1 MNFYAFRRTFFA
13 FLALILTAG
22 SLAYAQTGTTSLH
35 GTVTDK
41 SGGAVAGA
49 TVTLMSSE
57 QAGKR
62 ETQTGETGQYDF
74 LLVPPGKYSITV
86 ELTGFRKFER
96 SNIDLLISQPLTIN
110 AVLEIGTTA
119 QSVEISAQSLT
130 LNTTD
135 ASLGIAFNENQVKE
149 LPLEGR
155 NVPDLLSLQ
164 PGVVYTGHSSDVDP
178 NVDTRSGSVN
188 GARSDQSNITLDGI
202 SVNTQGGYAFK
213 SVMPVTP
220 DSVEEFRVTT
230 SNYGA
235 DQGGSSGAQVALVT
249 KSGTNN
255 YHGSLYEYNRNT
267 STSANEY
274 FVKAGQ
280 LTACQQAGIPLSD
293 PSCNQAPKLIRN
305 VFGAAVGGPIK
316 KDRLFIFLNY
326 EGIRLIS
333 ATPETEQVPSPTLRD
348 GIIQYV
354 CADPTACPATTV
366 QGLSGATY
374 NVSAG
379 NKALSNAQIAGMDPL
394 HIGSNAVV
402 LKYLNTFP
410 TANQLAPGDG
420 LNYDGFS
427 WAAPVSDTSNVYIAR
442 LDYNITSNGKERFS
456 VSGALQN
463 DVNPLAPFLPGEA
476 PSNSNVN
483 YNKGLIFNLTS
494 ALTNNLVNSA
504 RYGYIR
510 ESFGDIGNTD
520 QPVVLLRGL
529 NDQTGAVTYTSAFQQ
544 PINTF
549 SDDVSWAHGRH
560 SFQFGG
566 TMSFLRS
573 PNVNSNSAFSSA
585 SANASWLSTG
595 GIAGTGISLDPG
607 ASGFPAVDPGF
618 SNSYDYPLMALMGM
632 VSEVDAQYNFN
643 ANGTAQPEGAPVK
656 RRYGVNSFEIYAQ
669 DSWKIKPT
677 LTLTLGLRY
686 SLFSPPWE
694 TNGQEVVP
702 NVNLSQWI
710 SERAQNMN
718 NGVGAYADP
727 AISFQLGGKAN
738 GKAGYYNWDYKDAA
752 PRLAFAWAPT
762 FSGDGLMSGLF
773 GSGKTS
779 IRGGVGI
786 VYDRAG
792 QELVDNFDSSGG
804 AFGLSSTLPNPAAS
818 QDTQSS
824 PRLTSLNVIPTT
836 DNNGQVIFQPPP
848 PAGFPVTYPAIEAI
862 TTGLDQNI
870 KTPYSYTA
878 DLSYSRQIS
887 NGMQFEVAYVG
898 RFSHRLLTLDD
909 MAMPTDI
916 FDKASGLDY
925 FKAVTALA
933 KVYRTGVTPGQF
945 TDSMVSPAVAKY
957 WADIIPAAAP
967 GSAYQLGA
975 FGSCGAGPS
984 TTTDP
989 VLAAYDMFCPS
1000 TFNET
1005 TPLQGWDTF
1014 GIPDANGGASYF
1026 PTGHANTFFN
1036 PQFSSLYAWRS
1047 MGNANYNAM
1056 EVTLRHSMT
1065 HGIQFD
1071 FNYTFS
1077 KSIDLS
1083 SDAERIGTHSGL
1095 GGQIINAWSPNQ
1107 LRAVSDFDATHQFNA
1122 NMVWD
1127 LPFGH
1132 RQQFAA
1138 NVNGLTNAII
1148 GGWQLSGI
1156 FRLTSGFP
1164 VNVSNG
1170 AQWPTNWELGG
1181 QAFLTGPVK
1190 TGNYTVTDPNAVDT
1204 GAPNMFSNGH
1214 DAINSFT
1221 NPFPGQSGARNA
1233 IRGDGY
1239 FGIDF
1244 GLSKRWEMPWSD
1256 KQSLQF
1262 RWEVFNATNA
1272 VRFNVQTGSLFLDS
1286 SSTFGDYTGTITNA
1300 RVMQFAL
1307 RFEF

>member
-1 MNFYAFRRTFFA
+1 MNASAIRRIVLL
-13 FLALILTAG
+13 FLASLLTMG
-22 SLAYAQTGTTSLH
+22 GLAHAQTGTTSVH
-35 GTVTDK
+35 GTVVDK
-41 SGGAVAGA
+41 SGGAVVAA
-49 TVTLMSSE
+49 AVTLLSSE
-57 QAGKR
+57 QSGKR
-62 ETQTGETGQYDF
+62 ETQTSATGQYDF
-74 LLVPPGKYSITV
+74 LLVPPGKYTITI
-86 ELTGFRKFER
+86 EMAGFNKFER
-96 SNIDLLISQPLTIN
+96 TNVELLISQPATVN
-110 AVLEIGTTA
+110 ATLEVGAATQTVEVNA
-119 QSVEISAQSLT
+119 QTLT

-164 PGVVYTGHSSDVDP
+164 PGVVYTGHSSDVD
-178 NVDTRSGSVN
+178 NMVDTRSGSVN
-188 GARSDQSNITLDGI
+188 GARSDQSNITLDGV
-202 SVNTQGGYAFK
+202 SVNTQGGFAFT

-220 DSVEEFRVTT
+220 DSVQEFRVTT

-255 YHGSLYEYNRNT
+255 YHGALYEYNRNT
-267 STSANEY
+267 ATSANEY

-280 LTACQQAGIPLSD
+280 LQACELAGTPLSD

-305 VFGAAVGGPIK
+305 VFGGAVGGPIK
-316 KDRLFIFLNY
+316 KDRLFLFLNY
-326 EGIRLIS
+326 EGIRLVS
-333 ATPETEQVPSPTLRD
+333 AAPETEQVPSPTLRD
-348 GIIQYV
+348 GIIQYT
-354 CADPTACPATTV
+354 CDDPSACPASTV
-366 QGLSGATY
+366 QGMSGATY
-374 NVSAG
+374 NIIAG
-379 NKALSNAQIAGMDPL
+379 NKALTAAQIAGMDPL
-394 HIGSNAVV
+394 GLGPSAVS
-402 LKYLNTFP
+402 LAYFKTFP
-410 TANQLAPGDG
+410 MPNQVVPGDG
-420 LNYDGFS
+420 FNYDGFA

-442 LDYNITSNGKERFS
+442 MDYNITRDAKERFS

-463 DVNPLAPFLPGEA
+463 DVNPRAPFLPGEA
-476 PSNSNVN
+476 PSNSIVN
-483 YNKGLIFNLTS
+483 YNKGLIFSLTS
-494 ALTNNLVNSA
+494 ALTNNLVNSF

-510 ESFGDIGNTD
+510 ESQGDIGNTN

-529 NDQTGAVTYTSAFQQ
+529 NDQTGAVTYTNAFQQ

-560 SFQFGG
+560 SLQFG
-566 TMSFLRS
+566 TTLSFVRS
-573 PNVNSNSAFSSA
+573 PNVNYTSSFSSA
-585 SANASWLSTG
+585 SANASWLDTV
-595 GIAGTGISLDPG
+595 GIAGTNSPFDPANNG
-607 ASGFPAVDPGF
+607 YAAVASGFA
-618 SNSYDYPLMALMGM
+618 NSYDYPLMALVGM

-643 ANGTAQPEGAPVK
+643 ANGTAQPEGAPVA
-656 RRYGVNSFEIYAQ
+656 RRYGVNSYEFYVQ
-669 DSWKIKPT
+669 DAWKVKPT

-702 NVNLSQWI
+702 NLNLSQWLTT
-710 SERAQNMN
+710 RAQNMD
-718 NGVGAYADP
+718 NGIGAYADP
-727 AISFQLGGKAN
+727 SISFQLGGKAN

-752 PRLAFAWAPT
+752 PRFAFAWAPT
-762 FSGDGLMSGLF
+762 FSGDGLMSSLF
-773 GSGKTS
+773 GTGKTA
-779 IRGGVGI
+779 IRGGIGI

-792 QELVDNFDSSGG
+792 QELVNNFDSSGG
-804 AFGLSSTLPNPAAS
+804 AFGLSSTLPNPASS
-818 QDTQSS
+818 QSAQSS

-878 DLSYSRQIS
+878 DFSYSRQLS
-887 NGMQFEVAYVG
+887 NSFQLEVAYVG
-898 RFSHRLLTLDD
+898 RFSHRLLSLDD

-933 KVYRTGVTPGQF
+933 KVYRTGVSDNNF
-945 TDSMVSPAVAKY
+945 KSSMVSPAVVKY
-957 WADIIPAAAP
+957 WTDIMPAAAP
-967 GSAYQLGA
+967 GSAYVLGTS
-975 FGSCGAGPS
+975 GGCGDGPA

-989 VLAAYDMFCPS
+989 VLAAYDLFCPGS
-1000 TFNET
+1000 QNET
-1005 TPLQGWDTF
+1005 GPLQLWDSA
-1014 GIPDANGGASYF
+1014 GIPDANGGAPYF
-1026 PTGHANTFFN
+1026 PTGHANTFLN

-1047 MGNANYNAM
+1047 TGNANYNAM
-1056 EVTLRHSMT
+1056 EVTLRHALS

-1122 NMVWD
+1122 NTVWD
-1127 LPFGH
+1127 LPFG
-1132 RQQFAA
+1132 RNQRFASGA
-1138 NVNGLTNAII
+1138 NGFTNAII
-1148 GGWQLSGI
+1148 GGWQVSGI

-1190 TGNYTVTDPNAVDT
+1190 TGQYTITDPSLVDY
-1204 GAPNMFSNGH
+1204 GSPNVFSNGH

-1221 NPFPGQSGARNA
+1221 NPFPGESGSRNS

-1239 FGIDF
+1239 FGLDF
-1244 GLSKRWEMPWSD
+1244 GLSKRWTMPWND
-1256 KQSLQF
+1256 GQSLQF

-1272 VRFNVQTGSLFLDS
+1272 VRFNIQTGSLALDN
-1286 SSTFGDYTGTITNA
+1286 SSTFGDYTGTLTSA

>member
-1 MNFYAFRRTFFA
+1 MNALTLRTVVVSL
-13 FLALILTAG
+13 LALLLTTCG
-22 SLAYAQTGTTSLH
+22 PAYSQTGTTSVH

-41 SGGAVAGA
+41 SGGAVIAA
-49 TVTLMSSE
+49 TVTLLSAE
-57 QAGKR
+57 QSGVR
-62 ETQTGETGQYDF
+62 TTQTGSTGQYDF
-74 LLVPPGKYSITV
+74 QLIPPGKYTV
-86 ELTGFRKFER
+86 VIEAAGFRKFEQT
-96 SNIDLLISQPLTIN
+96 NLDLLISQPVTVN
-110 AVLEIGTTA
+110 ATLEVGSSTQT
-119 QSVEISAQSLT
+119 VEVSAQTVT

-202 SVNTQGGYAFK
+202 SVNTQGGFAFK

-255 YHGSLYEYNRNT
+255 FHGSLYEYNRNT
-267 STSANEY
+267 ATSANEY

-293 PSCNQAPKLIRN
+293 SSCNQAPKLIRN
-305 VFGAAVGGPIK
+305 VFGGSVGGPIK
-316 KDRLFIFLNY
+316 KDRLFLFLNY

-354 CADPTACPATTV
+354 CADPSACAASSV
-366 QGLSGATY
+366 QGISGTTY
-374 NVSAG
+374 NVAAG
-379 NKALSNAQIAGMDPL
+379 NKALTAAQLKVMDPL
-394 HIGSNAVV
+394 GMGPSAVT
-402 LKYLNTFP
+402 LKYFNNFP
-410 TANQLAPGDG
+410 MPNQLAPGDG
-420 LNYDGFS
+420 LNYDAFS
-427 WAAPVSDTSNVYIAR
+427 WAAPVRDTSNVYIAR
-442 LDYNITSNGKERFS
+442 LDYNITADAKERLS

-463 DVNPLAPFLPGEA
+463 DVNPLAPFLPGQA

-483 YNKGLIFNLTS
+483 YDKGLIFNLTS

-510 ESFGDIGNTD
+510 ESFGDIGNSN
-520 QPVVLLRGL
+520 QAVVLLRGL
-529 NDQTGAVTYTSAFQQ
+529 NDQTGAVTYTKAFQQ

-549 SDDVSWAHGRH
+549 SDDVSWTRGRH

-573 PNVNSNSAFSSA
+573 PNINSNSAFSSA

-595 GIAGTGISLDPG
+595 GIAGSNISLDPG
-607 ASGFPAVDPGF
+607 GSGFPVVDPGF
-618 SNSYDYPLMALMGM
+618 ANSYDYPLMALLGM

-643 ANGTAQPEGAPVK
+643 ANGTAQPEGAPIK
-656 RRYGVNSFEIYAQ
+656 RRYGVNSYEIYAQ
-669 DSWKIKPT
+669 DSWKVKPT

-694 TNGQEVVP
+694 TTGQQVVP
-702 NVNLSQWI
+702 NLNLSQWFTGR
-710 SERAQNMN
+710 EHNQE
-718 NGVGAYADP
+718 NGIGAYADP
-727 AISFQLGGKAN
+727 AVSFQLGGKAN
-738 GKAGYYNWDYKDAA
+738 GKPGYYNWDYKNAA
-752 PRLAFAWAPT
+752 PRVAFAWAPR
-762 FSGDGLMSGLF
+762 FSGDGLLSSMF

-779 IRGGVGI
+779 IRGGFGI
-786 VYDRAG
+786 TYDRAG
-792 QELVDNFDSSGG
+792 QELVNNFDGSGG
-804 AFGLSSTLPNPAAS
+804 AFGLSSTLPNPAGS

-824 PRLTSLNVIPTT
+824 PRLTSLNTIPTT

-848 PAGFPVTYPAIEAI
+848 PSGFPVTYPAIEAI

-878 DLSYSRQIS
+878 DLSYSRQLS
-887 NGMQFEVAYVG
+887 SGMQIEVAYVG

-909 MAMPTDI
+909 LAMPTDI

-933 KVYRTGVTPGQF
+933 KVYRTGVTPGNF
-945 TDSMVSPAVAKY
+945 TDSMVSSAVAKY

-975 FGSCGAGPS
+975 FGSCGAGPA
-984 TTTDP
+984 TTRDP

-1005 TPLQGWDTF
+1005 TPLQSWDTS
-1014 GIPDANGGASYF
+1014 GIPDANGGAAYF

-1047 MGNANYNAM
+1047 TGNANYNAM

-1095 GGQIINAWSPNQ
+1095 GGQVINAWSPNQ
-1107 LRAVSDFDATHQFNA
+1107 LRGVSDFDATHQFNA

-1127 LPFGH
+1127 LPFG
-1132 RQQFAA
+1132 RNREFGAG
-1138 NVNGLTNAII
+1138 VNRVTDAII

-1170 AQWPTNWELGG
+1170 AQWPTNWELSG
-1181 QAFLTGPVK
+1181 QGVLTGPVK
-1190 TGNYTVTDPNAVDT
+1190 TGDFTVTDPTAVDT
-1204 GAPNMFSNGH
+1204 GSPNIFSNGH

-1221 NPFPGQSGARNA
+1221 NPFPGQSGNRNV

-1239 FGIDF
+1239 FGLDL
-1244 GLSKRWEMPWSD
+1244 GLSKRWTMPWSD
-1256 KQSLQF
+1256 KHSVQF

-1307 RFEF
+1307 RYEF